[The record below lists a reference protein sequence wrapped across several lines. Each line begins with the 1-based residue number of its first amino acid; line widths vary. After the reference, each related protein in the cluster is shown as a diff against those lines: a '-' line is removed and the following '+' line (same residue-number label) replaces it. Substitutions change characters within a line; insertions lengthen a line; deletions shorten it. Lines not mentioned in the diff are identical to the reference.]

1 MQELRDAAAWAEGMV
16 WTSPE
21 RHGAMTGLMKAQ
33 SDWIPLSIGA
43 VRPTQGKT
51 LAVMEVSGGS
61 QSFNAVN
68 RVRILGRWMRMIT
81 IPNQSSVAAP
91 ALHGF
96 AGGRYEQEA
105 HPMDMPIS
113 PMSIG
118 FLSHPTRHLFFTGK
132 GGVGKTSLSTA
143 AALTLADGGKK
154 VLLVST
160 DAASNLDEML
170 GVELRN
176 TPTPVPGARGLWVLN
191 IDPDNAAESYRQR
204 VIAQMGTAA
213 TETELSTVR
222 EQLSGACTTE
232 IASFD
237 EFASLLSDD
246 AEHFDHIVF
255 DTAPTGHTLR
265 LLGLPKA
272 WSGFLAGN
280 DRGASCLGPHSGL
293 KMQELRFKTALAALS
308 DPARTTVILVTRPDK
323 GAIAEAARTS
333 EELHELGLNNQRL
346 AVNGVFHASARS
358 DAVACAIED
367 LGQLALA
374 EMPQS
379 LCDLAQDRV
388 PLRAFDTV
396 GLPALRA
403 LLSAGTPTAE
413 PTHAAPI
420 SAAEPTTPILGL
432 AALADELAAAGH
444 GLIMVMGKG
453 GVGKTTVAAA
463 LALGLIQRGKTVHLS
478 TTDPAAHLAA
488 TLNGEVAG
496 LQVSRID
503 PKFETQRYVDKI
515 MAAKSPNLDA
525 QEQALLLEDL
535 RSPCTEEVAVFHAFS
550 RIVSEARSAFVVLDT
565 APTGHSMLLMDATGA
580 YHRQMTREFERH
592 GNTRVITPLM
602 RLQDATYTKIILV
615 TLPEL
620 TPVSQAAALQ
630 EDLRRASVE
639 PYAWVLNKSVL
650 AAGTRDP
657 LLTARLGGERRQIK
671 RMSAGLAQRLFT
683 LPWLTVPP
691 IGFAELSKLARDAMR
706 TS

>member
-1 MQELRDAAAWAEGMV
+1 MEIKVLGSGCSKCRSTIAIIERAALASGVEVEIVKVENPDDIRRYGVHA
-16 WTSPE
+16 TP
-21 RHGAMTGLMKAQ
+21 
-33 SDWIPLSIGA
+33 A
-43 VRPTQGKT
+43 VVIDGK
-51 LAVMEVSGGS
+51 VV
-61 QSFNAVN
+61 
-68 RVRILGRWMRMIT
+68 
-81 IPNQSSVAAP
+81 
-91 ALHGF
+91 H
-96 AGGRYEQEA
+96 AGGLPSHDEVQRWLK
-105 HPMDMPIS
+105 PNP
-113 PMSIG
+113 IG
-118 FLSHPTRHLFFTGK
+118 FLSHATRHLFFTGK

-143 AALTLADGGKK
+143 AALTLADSGKK

-176 TPTPVPGARGLWVLN
+176 TPTPVPGAPGLSVLN

-204 VIAQMGTAA
+204 VLAQMGASA

-237 EFASLLSDD
+237 EFASLLSGD

-265 LLGLPKA
+265 LLSLPKA

-293 KMQELRFKTALAALS
+293 KMQEERFKAALKALS
-308 DPARTTVILVTRPDK
+308 DPALTTVILVTRADK

-333 EELHELGLNNQRL
+333 EELQELGLNNQRL
-346 AVNGVFHASARS
+346 AVNGVFHASDRS
-358 DAVACAIED
+358 DAVARAIED
-367 LGQLALA
+367 LGQLALD
-374 EMPQS
+374 EMPKS
-379 LCDLAQDRV
+379 LKDLPQDLV

-403 LLSAGTPTAE
+403 LLSSATPAGE
-413 PTHAAPI
+413 PMQVIPVQHIDPVK
-420 SAAEPTTPILGL
+420 GL

-488 TLNGEVAG
+488 TLNGDVPG

-503 PKFETQRYVDKI
+503 PKVETQRYIDKI
-515 MAAKSPNLDA
+515 MAAKSASLDV

-550 RIVSEARSAFVVLDT
+550 RIVSEGRSAFVVLDT

-580 YHRQMTREFERH
+580 YHRQMIREFEGH
-592 GNTRVITPLM
+592 GSTHVVTPLM
-602 RLQDATYTKIILV
+602 RLQDAAYTKIILV
-615 TLPEL
+615 TLPEV

-639 PYAWVLNKSVL
+639 PYAWVLNKSIL
-650 AAGTRDP
+650 AAGTHDP
-657 LLTARLGGERRQIK
+657 LLAARLAGERKQIE
-671 RMSAGLAQRLFT
+671 RMAAALAKRLFT

-691 IGFAELSKLARDAMR
+691 IGFVELSKLVSSTTHSAAAQ
-706 TS
+706 T

>member
-1 MQELRDAAAWAEGMV
+1 MEIKVLGSGCSKCRSTIGIIERAALALGVEVEIVKVENPDDIHRYGVQA
-16 WTSPE
+16 TP
-21 RHGAMTGLMKAQ
+21 
-33 SDWIPLSIGA
+33 A
-43 VRPTQGKT
+43 VVIDGK
-51 LAVMEVSGGS
+51 VV
-61 QSFNAVN
+61 
-68 RVRILGRWMRMIT
+68 
-81 IPNQSSVAAP
+81 
-91 ALHGF
+91 H
-96 AGGRYEQEA
+96 AGGLPSHDEVQGWLK
-105 HPMDMPIS
+105 PNP
-113 PMSIG
+113 IG

-143 AALTLADGGKK
+143 AALTLADAGKK

-176 TPTPVPGARGLWVLN
+176 TPTPVPGAPGLWVLN

-204 VIAQMGTAA
+204 VLAQMGAAA
-213 TETELSTVR
+213 TATELSTVR

-265 LLGLPKA
+265 LLSLPKA
-272 WSGFLAGN
+272 WSGFLDGN

-293 KMQELRFKTALAALS
+293 KMQEVRFKAALEALS

-323 GAIAEAARTS
+323 GAILEAARTS
-333 EELHELGLNNQRL
+333 EDLHELGLNNQRL
-346 AVNGVFHASARS
+346 AINGVFHASERS

-367 LGQLALA
+367 LGRLALE

-379 LCDLAQDRV
+379 LKDLPQDRV

-403 LLSAGTPTAE
+403 LLSSATPAGAPVQ
-413 PTHAAPI
+413 AAPVQHI
-420 SAAEPTTPILGL
+420 DHVQGL
-432 AALADELAAAGH
+432 AALADELAASGH

-488 TLNGEVAG
+488 TLDGDVPG

-503 PKFETQRYVDKI
+503 PKVETQRYIEKI
-515 MAAKSPNLDA
+515 MAAKSPGLDA

-550 RIVSEARSAFVVLDT
+550 RIVSEGRSAFVVLDT

-580 YHRQMTREFERH
+580 YHRQMMREFEGR
-592 GNTRVITPLM
+592 GSGRVVTPLM
-602 RLQDATYTKIILV
+602 RLQDAAYTKIILV
-615 TLPEL
+615 TLPEV

-657 LLTARLGGERRQIK
+657 LLAARLAGERKQTE
-671 RMSAGLAQRLFT
+671 RMSAGLAKRLFT

-691 IGFAELSKLARDAMR
+691 IGLVELSKLASKTAPAAAALP
-706 TS
+706 